1 MYSRFSSGINAI
13 VNGAN
18 ALSSLLDLFIR
29 LWMAN
34 IFWSSGLV
42 KIGNFDKT
50 LDIFTT
56 VFKVPLFNPTLAA
69 VLATGTELIGAVLLV
84 LGLATRFASA
94 SLIFLTFMAAI
105 SYHLDVPDAAS
116 TWGEGYLSH
125 IYFGILLT
133 VLMLHGPG
141 KLSLDHYLWRR
152 YSTHGN

>member
-1 MYSRFSSGINAI
+1 MFSRVAAG
-13 VNGAN
+13 VHTLTKGAN

-42 KIGNFDKT
+42 KISNFDKT

-69 VLATGTELIGAVLLV
+69 VLATGTELIGSVLLV

-105 SYHLDVPDAAS
+105 SYHLGVPDAAS
-116 TWGEGYLSH
+116 NWGEGYLAH
-125 IYFGILLT
+125 IYFGILLA
-133 VLMLHGPG
+133 VLLLHGPG

-152 YSTHGN
+152 YAMQNN

>member
-1 MYSRFSSGINAI
+1 MFSRVAAGVHTLTKGI
-13 VNGAN
+13 N

-34 IFWSSGLV
+34 IFWASGLV
-42 KIGNFDKT
+42 KISNFDKT

-69 VLATGTELIGAVLLV
+69 VLATGTELIGSVLLV

-116 TWGEGYLSH
+116 NWGEGYLAH
-125 IYFGILLT
+125 IYFGILLA
-133 VLMLHGPG
+133 VLLLHGPG

-152 YSTHGN
+152 YAMQKL